1 MKLAYSSSFIEIT
14 VRVNTC
20 SFSSRVSHSLM
31 LATLNYQVGVLFCS
45 AVTLCFLKL
54 NTWLAIFLF
63 FFYLEQLIMKGALF
77 VLPIYHLWKKEMFQF
92 CWELLHCKVLCGF
105 HGHRCRWEKGW
116 QDEICNNFFYWN
128 TKVGKS
134 PCVLA
139 SLISQACF
147 SRARLRKCKS
157 FFSCFHVCPCQMG
170 QGAEHSARFEYSTVD
185 KVGSEKL
192 LARKSCFV

>member
-77 VLPIYHLWKKEMFQF
+77 VLPTYHLWKKEMFQV

-105 HGHRCRWEKGW
+105 HGHRCGWEKVW
-116 QDEICNNFFYWN
+116 QDEICNIFFIETQRWVSHPVFWCHWLVKLALAERDSEN
-128 TKVGKS
+128 ARVS
-134 PCVLA
+134 FLVFMCVHA
-139 SLISQACF
+139 KWGWGGIVPGSNI
-147 SRARLRKCKS
+147 RLSIK
-157 FFSCFHVCPCQMG
+157 
-170 QGAEHSARFEYSTVD
+170 
-185 KVGSEKL
+185 
-192 LARKSCFV
+192 

>member
-54 NTWLAIFLF
+54 NTWLPIFLF
-63 FFYLEQLIMKGALF
+63 FSIWSSW
-77 VLPIYHLWKKEMFQF
+77 LWKG
-92 CWELLHCKVLCGF
+92 HSLCYQ
-105 HGHRCRWEKGW
+105 HITCEKGKCSSFVENYFTVRFCVVFMAT
-116 QDEICNNFFYWN
+116 DADGKKGGKMKFAIIFFYWN

-134 PCVLA
+134 PCVLV

-170 QGAEHSARFEYSTVD
+170 PGGHSARFEYSTVD

-192 LARKSCFV
+192 LARKSCFM

>member
-1 MKLAYSSSFIEIT
+1 MLLHSASSSWT
-14 VRVNTC
+14 
-20 SFSSRVSHSLM
+20 H
-31 LATLNYQVGVLFCS
+31 G
-45 AVTLCFLKL
+45 
-54 NTWLAIFLF
+54 WLF
-63 FFYLEQLIMKGALF
+63 FFFFLF
-77 VLPIYHLWKKEMFQF
+77 RAVDYERGTLCVTTYHLWKKEMFQF

-105 HGHRCRWEKGW
+105 HGHRCGWEKVW
-116 QDEICNNFFYWN
+116 QDEICNIFFYWN

-134 PCVLA
+134 PCVLV

-147 SRARLRKCKS
+147 SRARLRKCKG

-170 QGAEHSARFEYSTVD
+170 PGGHSARFEYSTVD